1 MILLS
6 IIAKIIIAMNDAII
20 IFIIWIYPLIGLFFN
35 TSIFSETL
43 LNTVSISRMVSPT
56 NKVSNESRS
65 LEIIGFENISRLNRG
80 EEVKKVKIIIT
91 TTYENLFKNFF
102 SRNKSSIK
110 VDVLFAIFFN
120 AGKRMLLKTK

>member
-1 MILLS
+1 
-6 IIAKIIIAMNDAII
+6 
-20 IFIIWIYPLIGLFFN
+20 
-35 TSIFSETL
+35 
-43 LNTVSISRMVSPT
+43 MVSPT

-65 LEIIGFENISRLNRG
+65 LEIIGFENISRLNLG